1 MPVTTVFEI
10 GPGKFTIVLYPSPSL
25 SSTPISTSTSFD
37 ASLTTKTYGTTRT
50 ATRSIDKNVHQV
62 STSIPESDYYGYNY
76 TSTVDYL
83 TTDGNG
89 VTFTATSTTT
99 GYSPYPTSL
108 NNNGNNNNNS
118 SGLVGATTI
127 LSGVTYTLGM
137 EPYTWT
143 SNGGVYTSERVMR
156 VPVQTGSER
165 EITEKNKRSVFPRV
179 MCENAD

>member
-25 SSTPISTSTSFD
+25 SSASSTTSSKP
-37 ASLTTKTYGTTRT
+37 SLTTTTYGTTRT

-83 TTDGNG
+83 TTDSNG

-99 GYSPYPTSL
+99 GYSPYPTSTGG
-108 NNNGNNNNNS
+108 NGYGS

-165 EITEKNKRSVFPRV
+165 EITEKNKRLVLLGL
-179 MCENAD
+179 AG